1 MRLALPVI
9 LIIVAFASLFLMV
22 LLGPG
27 LPLLH
32 TPAVLPV
39 PR

>member
-1 MRLALPVI
+1 MRPALPVI

-32 TPAVLPV
+32 GPETLPARP
-39 PR
+39 